1 MYRVVVPARYGS
13 SRLPGKPLLPLLG
26 RPMIQWVHERAR
38 RSAAKEV
45 IIATDDT
52 RIVQAAEAFGAT
64 VLLTEAAHAS
74 GTDRIA
80 EVARRLRWAPEDI
93 VVNVQGDEPLMPP
106 ALIDQVASLLQRH
119 LDAAIATLAT
129 PIESPAAL
137 LDPNVVKVVTDLQQ
151 RALYFS
157 RAPIPW
163 AREGVPQ
170 GAPAGLSSQRS
181 CAMARRHVGIY
192 AYRVGALA
200 RLSALPPSALERLEQ
215 LEQLRALEHGMEIRV
230 ADALLAAGADVNTAA
245 DVAMVE
251 ALLAEGP
258 QRA

>member
-1 MYRVVVPARYGS
+1 VYRVVVPARYGS
-13 SRLPGKPLLPLLG
+13 TRLPGKPLLPLLG
-26 RPMIQWVHERAR
+26 RPMIEWVHERAR
-38 RSAAKEV
+38 RSTADEV
-45 IIATDDT
+45 IIATDDA
-52 RIVQAAEAFGAT
+52 RILRAADAFGAT
-64 VLLTEAAHAS
+64 ALLTEAAHAS

-80 EVARRLRWAPEDI
+80 EVARRLRWAEADI

-106 ALIDQVASLLQRH
+106 ALIDQVASLLQAH
-119 LDAAIATLAT
+119 AGAAIATLAM

-163 AREGVPQ
+163 TRE

-181 CAMARRHVGIY
+181 CAMARRHLGIY

-200 RLSALPPSALERLEQ
+200 RLAALSPSALERLEQ

-230 ADALLAAGADVNTAA
+230 ADALVAAGPDVNSAA
-245 DVAMVE
+245 DLALVE
-251 ALLAEGP
+251 ALLAQER

>member
-26 RPMIQWVHERAR
+26 RPMIEWVYQRAR
-38 RSAAKEV
+38 RSGAQEV
-45 IIATDDT
+45 IIATDDA
-52 RIVQAAEAFGAT
+52 RILQAAEAFGAT
-64 VLLTEAAHAS
+64 ALLTEAAHAS

-80 EVARRLRWAPEDI
+80 EVARRLRWAAEDI
-93 VVNVQGDEPLMPP
+93 VVNVQGDEPLMPS
-106 ALIDQVASLLQRH
+106 ALIDQVASLLQAH
-119 LDAAIATLAT
+119 AGAAIATLAT

-163 AREGVPQ
+163 VRD
-170 GAPAGLSSQRS
+170 GAAAGLSSQRS
-181 CAMARRHVGIY
+181 CALARRHLGIY

-200 RLSALPPSALERLEQ
+200 RLSGLPPSALERLEQ
-215 LEQLRALEHGMEIRV
+215 LEQLRPLEHGMEIRV
-230 ADALLAAGADVNTAA
+230 ADALVPAGADVNTAA
-245 DVAMVE
+245 DVARVE
-251 ALLAEGP
+251 ALLAEG
-258 QRA
+258 QQ

>member
-13 SRLPGKPLLPLLG
+13 TRLPGKVLLPLLG
-26 RPMIQWVHERAR
+26 RPMIEWVHERVR
-38 RSAAKEV
+38 RSAAREV
-45 IIATDDT
+45 IIATDDA

-64 VLLTEAAHAS
+64 VLLTEAAHSS

-80 EVARRLRWAPEDI
+80 EVARRLRWAEDDM

-106 ALIDQVASLLQRH
+106 ALIDQVASLLQAH
-119 LDAAIATLAT
+119 PGAAIATLAT

-151 RALYFS
+151 RALYFT

-163 AREGVPQ
+163 SREE
-170 GAPAGLSSQRS
+170 APAGLSSQRS
-181 CAMARRHVGIY
+181 CAMARRHLGIY

-200 RLSALPPSALERLEQ
+200 RLSALAPSALEQLEQ
-215 LEQLRALEHGMEIRV
+215 LEQLRVLEHGMEIRV
-230 ADALLAAGADVNTAA
+230 ADALTAAGADVNTAA

-251 ALLAEGP
+251 ALLAQEH
-258 QRA
+258 QRL